1 MTKEC
6 GDLSPRVE
14 APERRPGESA
24 PLGPGE
30 SAPQGPGESAPQGPE
45 ERDDLGP
52 RLEALERRVDRLEQ
66 AGAATGQAGGFPDPA
81 VDRFWALDVLR
92 RRTGAPFEDGDVA
105 GSVAFAGVANA
116 PGVGAAIWQEEHPL
130 PALLAGS
137 WADAAGVL
145 SALGHP
151 VRLELIRR
159 LLAGA
164 HTTQE
169 LSEIPDLGTSGQ
181 LYHHLRELQAAGLVV
196 QRRRNDYGVP
206 TDRVVLCLV
215 LVAAAKSC
223 AHVGPAGESAA

>member
-1 MTKEC
+1 MTEER
-6 GDLSPRVE
+6 GDLGPRVE
-14 APERRPGESA
+14 APERRPEQRG
-24 PLGPGE
+24 
-30 SAPQGPGESAPQGPE
+30 
-45 ERDDLGP
+45 DLGP
-52 RLEALERRVDRLEQ
+52 RLEALEQRVDRLEH
-66 AGAATGQAGGFPDPA
+66 AGAATAEPGTLPRPVD
-81 VDRFWALDVLR
+81 DRFWALDVLR
-92 RRTGAPFEDGDVA
+92 RRSGAPFEDGDVA
-105 GSVAFAGVANA
+105 GSVAFAGVARA

-130 PALLAGS
+130 PAMLAGS
-137 WADAAGVL
+137 WADAASAL

-196 QRRRNDYGVP
+196 QRRRNDYAVP
-206 TDRVVLCLV
+206 TDRVVPCLV
-215 LVAAAKSC
+215 LVAAAKTC